1 MTKGSDSSPSDSS
14 SAGPTAAPFLIA
26 LTIAM
31 AVVGATWLFN
41 AFSSDELTG
50 EQRIW
55 LAVVAQNDALQR
67 QDYAEFREH
76 TCQDQQES
84 ESEIVAQHS
93 DSVARRGE
101 RFVDGV
107 TGIAVDG
114 DRATAEVTYHFSQNP
129 EAKEKVE
136 IPFARQDGTWK
147 VCSTGPN

>member
-1 MTKGSDSSPSDSS
+1 MTKGSDSSSS
-14 SAGPTAAPFLIA
+14 GGPTAAPFLGALAIA
-26 LTIAM
+26 V
-31 AVVGATWLFN
+31 AVVFATWLFN
-41 AFSSDELTG
+41 ALSSDEPTV
-50 EQRIW
+50 EQQIW

-67 QDYAEFREH
+67 QDYPQFRSH

-84 ESEIVAQHS
+84 ESEVVAEHS

-114 DRATAEVTYHFSQNP
+114 DRATAEVTYHFGQNP

-136 IPFARQDGTWK
+136 IPLARQDGTWK